1 MQKYAAMKPH
11 KGSGETI
18 IATVRKLSKVIWYM
32 LRYDQ
37 PFDPLRMTDPE
48 LNKLARAMNMAAAE
62 VA

>member
-1 MQKYAAMKPH
+1 
-11 KGSGETI
+11 
-18 IATVRKLSKVIWYM
+18 M

>member
-1 MQKYAAMKPH
+1 
-11 KGSGETI
+11 
-18 IATVRKLSKVIWYM
+18 M

-62 VA
+62 VAYPTFRRSEG